1 MEDYFDKLQDNLRK
15 LDSHLEQEAFTRK
28 EFCLDLIKRLRWALF
43 MALFLFP
50 LILDDSMSD
59 EIDNCE
65 GGDLQK
71 LADEQKNQ
79 RDIFDTMKEQMKS
92 IFTVEKVMKNQL
104 LCDGMS
110 KLILEVKPVIGS

>member
-15 LDSHLEQEAFTRK
+15 LDIHLEQEAFTRK
-28 EFCLDLIKRLRWALF
+28 EFRLDLIKRLRWAL
-43 MALFLFP
+43 LLFP

-65 GGDLQK
+65 GGDLKK
-71 LADEQKNQ
+71 LADEQTNQ